1 MTVRR
6 PTPPPVHPSLPPD
19 SAPPDSA
26 PPDSAPPSSWSPAR
40 ARPAVTG
47 LGLTLF
53 AGVLGIVAGN
63 LPPSPNPAENT
74 IFGDIG
80 YVIAMSAAV
89 AALVSKRHRQPLLY
103 FVLGSWFITVS
114 GVIFDALAVRRFH
127 LFSFGAHW
135 TLYYGAVLV
144 SDLAGLIAVILL
156 LAALRGTAE
165 RGGWPSARSL
175 PALLFA
181 VIVLA
186 EVAWRAQ
193 ELTRLVG
200 PEYYRNSFTFPSD
213 AYPYLAAGVLSVLL
227 AAFVASYGLTFK
239 NHVLGGALLLGWS
252 LSETFGFLA
261 WITEGWYFRH
271 RTVADNALAA
281 VLLVTSVVLAA
292 VYTRRRRS
300 AA

>member
-6 PTPPPVHPSLPPD
+6 PTPPVHPSLPPE
-19 SAPPDSA
+19 SPPPA
-26 PPDSAPPSSWSPAR
+26 AAPPSPWSPAR
-40 ARPAVTG
+40 ARPAVAG
-47 LGLTLF
+47 LWLTLF
-53 AGVLGIVAGN
+53 AGVIGIIAGN
-63 LPPSPNPAENT
+63 VPPSPNPAENT

-80 YVIAMSAAV
+80 YVIALIAAV
-89 AALVSKRHRQPLLY
+89 AALVSKRHRRPLLY

-114 GVIFDALAVRRFH
+114 GVIFDALAIRRFH

-135 TLYYGAVLV
+135 TLYYVVVLL

-165 RGGWPSARSL
+165 RGGWPSARAL
-175 PALLFA
+175 PVLLFGA
-181 VIVLA
+181 IVLA

-193 ELTRLVG
+193 EVTRLIG
-200 PEYYRNSFTFPSD
+200 PESYYNSFVFPSD
-213 AYPYLAAGVLSVLL
+213 RHPYLVAGVAAVLV
-227 AAFVASYGLTFK
+227 AVFVAWYALTFK
-239 NHVLGGALLLGWS
+239 DRVLGGALLLGWS
-252 LSETFGFLA
+252 LGETFGFLA

-281 VLLVTSVVLAA
+281 VLFVASVVLAA
-292 VYTRRRRS
+292 VYMRRRS

>member
-6 PTPPPVHPSLPPD
+6 PTPPVHPSLPPD
-19 SAPPDSA
+19 SGPPGF
-26 PPDSAPPSSWSPAR
+26 APPSPWSPAR
-40 ARPAVTG
+40 PRPAVIG

-53 AGVLGIVAGN
+53 AGVIGIIGGN
-63 LPPSPNPAENT
+63 LPPNPSPAETT

-80 YVIAMSAAV
+80 YVIAMIAAV
-89 AALVSKRHRQPLLY
+89 AALVSTKHRRPLLY
-103 FVLGSWFITVS
+103 FVLGSWFITAA
-114 GVIFDALAVRRFH
+114 GVVFDVLAIVHFH
-127 LFSFGAHW
+127 LFSDGAHW
-135 TLYYGAVLV
+135 VLYSSVVLL

-165 RGGWPSARSL
+165 RGGWPAARSL
-175 PALLFA
+175 PVLLFGA
-181 VIVLA
+181 IVLA

-193 ELTRLVG
+193 ELTRLIG
-200 PEYYRNSFTFPSD
+200 PEYYRDSFTFPSD
-213 AYPYLAAGVLSVLL
+213 SYPYFAAGVVAVL
-227 AAFVASYGLTFK
+227 AAVFVASYGLTLK
-239 NHVLGGALLLGWS
+239 DHVLGGALLLGWS

-281 VLLVTSVVLAA
+281 VLLVASVVLAA
-292 VYTRRRRS
+292 AYMRRRS